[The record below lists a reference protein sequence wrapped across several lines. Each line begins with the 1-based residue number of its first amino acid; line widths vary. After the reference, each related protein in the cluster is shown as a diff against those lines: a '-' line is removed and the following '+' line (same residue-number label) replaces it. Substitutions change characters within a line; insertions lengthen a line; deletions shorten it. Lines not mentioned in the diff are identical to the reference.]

1 MQPLARRAGLMSS
14 SRYYRVMNRTYFS
27 LRCIVAAIAVSA
39 LSVVHAQIAR
49 PFLWELSKEGKTMT
63 LFGSLHVGKPDFYPI
78 PAAVIKRFEEAT
90 VLAVEADVTLP
101 ETQQA
106 CTKLAATDEKLES
119 MLSGDDFAA
128 LSGYMKASNL
138 PESTVNKRKLWM
150 VNLALVGAE
159 LNQLGVDFGRGLDIV
174 FLRDAKSAKKRVVE
188 VEGGALQCGALAG
201 ASNAETT
208 AALTRFL
215 AAVRQNR
222 MEKRLDQMLIAY
234 RAGDGLSLN
243 KVVIEEFGDSKDG
256 LLAKQRVFDNRHPAM
271 AEKIASF
278 FKSPERYFVVIGVGH
293 MFGDNNLLEALDKLG
308 ITVKR
313 VE

>member
-1 MQPLARRAGLMSS
+1 MKPLARRAGLMSS
-14 SRYYRVMNRTYFS
+14 SQYYRVMNRTHFP

-39 LSVVHAQIAR
+39 LSAAHAQIAK
-49 PFLWELSKEGKTMT
+49 PCLWDLTKDGKTMS
-63 LFGSLHVGKPDFYPI
+63 LFGSLHVGKPDFYPL
-78 PAAVIKRFEEAT
+78 PESVIKRFEEAT

-106 CTKLAATDEKLES
+106 CLKLAATDEKLEN

-128 LSGYMKASNL
+128 LNGYIKASAI
-138 PESTVNKRKLWM
+138 PDSTINKRKLWM

-159 LNQLGVDFGRGLDIV
+159 LNQLGVDFGRGLDV
-174 FLRDAKSAKKRVVE
+174 TFLREAKLSKKRVVE
-188 VEGGALQCGALAG
+188 VEGGAQQCGALAG
-201 ASNAETT
+201 ATNAETT

-222 MEKRLDQMLIAY
+222 MEKRLEQMLTSY
-234 RAGDGLSLN
+234 RAGDGLSMN
-243 KVVIEEFGDSKDG
+243 QVVNEEFGDSKEG
-256 LLAKQRVFDNRHPAM
+256 MMAKQRIFDNRHPSM
-271 AEKIASF
+271 AERIDGY
-278 FKSPERYFVVIGVGH
+278 FKSPERHFAVIGVGH
-293 MFGDNNLLEALDKLG
+293 MFGDNNLLEALTKRG

>member
-27 LRCIVAAIAVSA
+27 LRCVVAAIAVSA
-39 LSVVHAQIAR
+39 LSTAHAQIAK
-49 PFLWELSKEGKTMT
+49 PFLWDLTKDGKTMS
-63 LFGSLHVGKPDFYPI
+63 LFGSLHVGKPDFYPL
-78 PAAVIKRFEEAT
+78 PDAVIKRYEEAT

-106 CTKLAATDEKLES
+106 CLKLAETDEKLENL
-119 MLSGDDFAA
+119 LSGDDFAA
-128 LSGYMKASNL
+128 LNGYIKASAI
-138 PESTVNKRKLWM
+138 PDSSINKRKLWM

-159 LNQLGVDFGRGLDIV
+159 LNQLGVDFGRGLDV
-174 FLRDAKSAKKRVVE
+174 TFLREAKLSKKRVVE
-188 VEGGALQCGALAG
+188 VEGGAQQCGALAG
-201 ASNAETT
+201 ATTAETT

-222 MEKRLDQMLIAY
+222 MEKRLEQMLTSY
-234 RAGDGLSLN
+234 RAGDGAALN
-243 KVVIEEFGDSKDG
+243 KVVIEEFGDSKEG
-256 LLAKQRVFDNRHPAM
+256 MMAKQRIFDNRHQPM
-271 AEKIASF
+271 AERIDGF
-278 FKSPERYFVVIGVGH
+278 FKSSERHFAVIGVGH
-293 MFGDNNLLEALDKLG
+293 MFGDNNLLEALAKRG

>member
-1 MQPLARRAGLMSS
+1 MSS

-27 LRCIVAAIAVSA
+27 LRYVVAAIAVAA
-39 LSVVHAQIAR
+39 LSTAHAQIAK
-49 PFLWELSKEGKTMT
+49 PFLWDLTKDGKTMS
-63 LFGSLHVGKPDFYPI
+63 LFGSLHVGKPDFYPL
-78 PAAVIKRFEEAT
+78 PESVIKRFEEAT

-106 CTKLAATDEKLES
+106 CMKLAVTDEKLES

-128 LSGYMKASNL
+128 LSGYIKASAI
-138 PESTVNKRKLWM
+138 PDSTINKRKLWM

-159 LNQLGVDFGRGLDIV
+159 LNQLGVDFGRGLDV
-174 FLRDAKSAKKRVVE
+174 TFLREAKLSKKRVVE
-188 VEGGALQCGALAG
+188 VEGGAQQCGALAG
-201 ASNAETT
+201 ATNAETT

-222 MEKRLDQMLIAY
+222 MEKRLDQMLTSY
-234 RAGDGLSLN
+234 RAGDGPSLN
-243 KVVIEEFGDSKDG
+243 KVVNEEFGDSKEG
-256 LLAKQRVFDNRHPAM
+256 MMAKQRIFDNRHPPM
-271 AEKIASF
+271 AERIESF
-278 FKSPERYFVVIGVGH
+278 FKSPERHFAVIGVGH
-293 MFGDNNLLEALDKLG
+293 MFGDNNLLEALAKRG

>member
-1 MQPLARRAGLMSS
+1 
-14 SRYYRVMNRTYFS
+14 MNRTYFS

-39 LSVVHAQIAR
+39 LSAAHAQIAK
-49 PFLWELSKEGKTMT
+49 PFLWELSKEGKTVT

-78 PAAVIKRFEEAT
+78 PEVVIKRFEDAT
-90 VLAVEADVTLP
+90 VLGVEADVTLP

-106 CTKLAATDEKLES
+106 CTKLAATDEKLEN

-128 LSGYMKASNL
+128 LNGYIKASNL

-159 LNQLGVDFGRGLDIV
+159 LNQLGVDFARGLDIV
-174 FLRDAKSAKKRVVE
+174 FLREAKAAKKRVVE
-188 VEGGALQCGALAG
+188 VEGGAVQCGALAG
-201 ASNAETT
+201 ASSAETT

-222 MEKRLDQMLIAY
+222 MEKRLDQMLISY
-234 RAGDGLSLN
+234 RAGDCPSLN
-243 KVVIEEFGDSKDG
+243 KVVVEEFGDSKEG
-256 LLAKQRVFDNRHPAM
+256 VLAKQRIFDNRHPAM
-271 AEKIASF
+271 AEKIDGF
-278 FKSPERYFVVIGVGH
+278 FKSPERHFVVIGVGH
-293 MFGDNNLLEALDKLG
+293 MFGDNNLLDAIVKRG
-308 ITVKR
+308 VTVKR